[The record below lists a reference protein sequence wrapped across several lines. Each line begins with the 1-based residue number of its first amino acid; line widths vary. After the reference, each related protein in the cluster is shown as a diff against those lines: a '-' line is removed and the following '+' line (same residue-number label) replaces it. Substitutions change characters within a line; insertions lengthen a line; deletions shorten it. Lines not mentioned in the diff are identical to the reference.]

1 MKKDTFDVQGL
12 YSQNVTPM
20 WYIIQ
25 VYVGFEDAVRKNFDL
40 KLANVPELKEKI
52 KEIFIPTSKIIKI
65 NKKGEKIEK
74 QIKIY
79 PGYIYIN
86 CTLDKEIGY
95 IIQNTPYVSKIAGTG
110 DYAVPLE
117 DGYIEN
123 LKLKLIADDME
134 PVKTDFKDYKNGD
147 DVMIVDGPFKDM
159 KGVICGFD
167 TANSRV
173 SVLLTIFE
181 RESTVD
187 IDISE
192 VKKIN

>member
-12 YSQNVTPM
+12 YSQNVIPM

-40 KLANVPELKEKI
+40 KLQNVPELKEKI
-52 KEIFIPTSKIIKI
+52 KEIFIPTKKVIKI

-74 QIKIY
+74 QVKIY

-95 IIQNTPYVSKIAGTG
+95 IVQNTPYVSKIAGTG

-117 DGYIEN
+117 DGYIE
-123 LKLKLIADDME
+123 KLKIKLLQDDE
-134 PVKTDFKDYKNGD
+134 LPTQTDFADYRIGTE
-147 DVMIVDGPFKDM
+147 VLIIDGPFKDM
-159 KGVICGFD
+159 KGKICGLD
-167 TANSRV
+167 AVNSRV

-181 RESTVD
+181 RESTVE
-187 IDISE
+187 IDFSE
-192 VKKIN
+192 IKKIN